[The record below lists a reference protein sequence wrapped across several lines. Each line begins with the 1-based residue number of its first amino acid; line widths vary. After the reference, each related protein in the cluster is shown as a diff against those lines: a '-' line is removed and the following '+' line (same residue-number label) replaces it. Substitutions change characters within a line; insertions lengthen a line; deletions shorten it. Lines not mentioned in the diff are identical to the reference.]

1 MSVDYNAIRQ
11 ELASALRDVPGVIS
25 VGIGKEGDTVVLIV
39 AIDSNYFAGSVPN
52 SFRGVSVVVR
62 RFGMASLHFLPR
74 RHENGPRHRTA
85 K

>member
-1 MSVDYNAIRQ
+1 MTVDYNSIRQ

-25 VGIGKEGDTVVLIV
+25 VGIGKEDDTVVLIV
-39 AIDSNYFAGSVPN
+39 AIDSNHFAGSVPS

-62 RFGMASLHFLPR
+62 NFGPASLHFFYR
-74 RHENGPRHRTA
+74 SHQNAGRYRTA